1 MPNQVHDQH
10 SAAQIIPTLAN
21 QLTSAVL
28 VLDANLNVCYANA
41 AADAVFSGSS
51 RRLIGAPIDSHLRYS
66 SFDMNLLRSV
76 ANHHQSLADSD
87 VSWVFHDGKAI
98 TVELNASVAHF
109 PDLRNSVL
117 LEVRQVDL
125 IRRINQEQAQQH
137 QREAAQQLVRGL
149 AHEIKNP
156 LGGIRGAAQLL
167 HSELA
172 SEEQREFTQ
181 LIMAQSDR
189 LRNLVD
195 RLLGPN
201 RPSARSPQNIH
212 AILQRVLDVVQLE
225 LRRSEPACNVVISKD
240 YDPSL
245 PDLYISGDQI
255 EQVLLNLVQNAID
268 ALRTDALRTDALQTD
283 SNRSEA
289 TEDNSAETAKAEKQ
303 LVIRT
308 RVSHQETIYGKRY
321 RQCALISVQDNG
333 PGVAADLKDTLF
345 YPLVTGREGGTGLG
359 LSIAQSL
366 VHQHAG
372 KIEVS
377 SRPGHTEF
385 TVVLP
390 YVDETQE
397 NRE

>member
-1 MPNQVHDQH
+1 MPKQVHDQH
-10 SAAQIIPTLAN
+10 SAAQITPTLAN

-66 SFDMNLLRSV
+66 SFDMNLLRNV
-76 ANHHQSLADSD
+76 ANNHQSLADSD

-109 PDLRNSVL
+109 PELRNSVL
-117 LEVRQVDL
+117 LEIRQVDL

-172 SEEQREFTQ
+172 SAEQREFTQ

-201 RPSARSPQNIH
+201 RPSARSAQNIH

-225 LRRSEPACNVVISKD
+225 LRRSNPVCEVVIHKD

-255 EQVLLNLVQNAID
+255 EQVLLNLVQNALD
-268 ALRTDALRTDALQTD
+268 ALRGRASKEGGD
-283 SNRSEA
+283 SH
-289 TEDNSAETAKAEKQ
+289 EKQ

-390 YVDETQE
+390 YVDASQE
-397 NRE
+397 ARE

>member
-1 MPNQVHDQH
+1 MFQQEQNTH
-10 SAAQIIPTLAN
+10 SVTEFQRTLAD

-28 VLDANLNVCYANA
+28 VLDAQLTVRYANA

-51 RRLIGAPIDSHLRYS
+51 RRLIGAPLDSQLRYS
-66 SFDMNLLRSV
+66 SFDLQLLRQV
-76 ANHHQSLADSD
+76 ASKQQSLADSD
-87 VSWVFHDGKAI
+87 VSWVFHDGKAT
-98 TVELNASVAHF
+98 TVELNASIAHF
-109 PDLRNSVL
+109 PGYENSIL
-117 LEVRQVDL
+117 LELRQVDL
-125 IRRINQEQAQQH
+125 IRRLNQEQALQQ

-172 SEEQREFTQ
+172 SAELQEYTQ

-189 LRNLVD
+189 LRILVD

-201 RPSARSPQNIH
+201 RPSGREWHNIH
-212 AILQRVLDVVQLE
+212 AILQQVLDVAQAE
-225 LRRSEPACNVVISKD
+225 LAHIRPQPTLRISKD

-245 PDLYISGDQI
+245 PDIYVSADQI
-255 EQVLLNLVQNAID
+255 EQVLLNLLQNAID
-268 ALRTDALRTDALQTD
+268 ALLGANT
-283 SNRSEA
+283 EA
-289 TEDNSAETAKAEKQ
+289 PEI
-303 LVIRT
+303 VVRT

-321 RQCALISVQDNG
+321 RQCALISIIDNG
-333 PGVAADLKDTLF
+333 PGIAAELKDTLF

-377 SRPGHTEF
+377 SRPERTEF
-385 TVVLP
+385 LVVLP
-390 YVDETQE
+390 YPEE
-397 NRE
+397 

>member
-10 SAAQIIPTLAN
+10 AAAHITPTLAD

-76 ANHHQSLADSD
+76 ANHQQSIADSD

-172 SEEQREFTQ
+172 SAEQREFTQ

-225 LRRSEPACNVVISKD
+225 LRRSEPVCNVVISKD

-268 ALRTDALRTDALQTD
+268 ALRTEDALRTD
-283 SNRSEA
+283 SNQ
-289 TEDNSAETAKAEKQ
+289 SAGAEHEPAAEQVEKQ

-345 YPLVTGREGGTGLG
+345 YPLVTGRAGGTGLG

>member
-10 SAAQIIPTLAN
+10 AAAHITPTLAD

-76 ANHHQSLADSD
+76 ANHQQSIADSD

-172 SEEQREFTQ
+172 SAEQREFTQ

-212 AILQRVLDVVQLE
+212 AVLQRVLDVVQLE
-225 LRRSEPACNVVISKD
+225 LRRSEPVCNVVISKD

-268 ALRTDALRTDALQTD
+268 ALRTEDALRTD
-283 SNRSEA
+283 SNQ
-289 TEDNSAETAKAEKQ
+289 SAGAEHEPAAEQVEKQ

-345 YPLVTGREGGTGLG
+345 YPLVTGRVGGTGLG

>member
-1 MPNQVHDQH
+1 M
-10 SAAQIIPTLAN
+10 SAANPVLHESINQTLVD

-28 VLDANLNVCYANA
+28 VLDKNLHVCFANA
-41 AADAVFSGSS
+41 AADAIFSGSS
-51 RRLIGAPIDSHLRYS
+51 RRLLGAPLDSHLRYS
-66 SFDMNLLRSV
+66 SFDLTLLRNI
-76 ANHHQSLADSD
+76 ALNQQSISDSD
-87 VSWVFHDGKAI
+87 VSWVFHDGKSIAI
-98 TVELNASVAHF
+98 ELNASIAAFKGLDSAILVE
-109 PDLRNSVL
+109 L
-117 LEVRQVDL
+117 RQVDL
-125 IRRINQEQAQQH
+125 IRRLNQEQAQQH

-167 HSELA
+167 NAELQA
-172 SEEQREFTQ
+172 PEQREFTQ

-201 RPSARSPQNIH
+201 RPSARSYQNIH
-212 AILQRVLDVVQLE
+212 AVLQQVLDVIGVNK
-225 LRRSEPACNVVISKD
+225 PANLTISKD

-245 PDLYISGDQI
+245 PDLYISADQI
-255 EQVLLNLVQNAID
+255 EQVFLNLISNAMD
-268 ALRTDALRTDALQTD
+268 ALDQ
-283 SNRSEA
+283 
-289 TEDNSAETAKAEKQ
+289 Q
-303 LVIRT
+303 LGERQIVVRT

-321 RQCALISVQDNG
+321 RQCALICVQDNG
-333 PGVAADLKDTLF
+333 PGIPSELKDTLF

-366 VHQHAG
+366 IHQHAG

-385 TVVLP
+385 TAVLP
-390 YVDETQE
+390 YLDNATGETTTPGAAS
-397 NRE
+397 

>member
-10 SAAQIIPTLAN
+10 AAAHITPTLAD

-76 ANHHQSLADSD
+76 ANHQQSIADSD

-172 SEEQREFTQ
+172 SAEQREFTQ

-225 LRRSEPACNVVISKD
+225 LRRSEPVCHVVISKD

-268 ALRTDALRTDALQTD
+268 ALRTEDALRTD
-283 SNRSEA
+283 SNQ
-289 TEDNSAETAKAEKQ
+289 SAGAEHEPAAEQVEKQ

-345 YPLVTGREGGTGLG
+345 YPLVTGRVGGTGLG